1 GLTHFADRGLL
12 RLLAARLLRD
22 ADQHVGRAAEFL
34 QLHVS
39 QAEPTQRRAHLGEIG
54 RAALRLHLDERAA
67 DEIDAEVQPVKK
79 VEQDGDDR
87 QRRGYRE
94 ADAAEPHEVE
104 FGVVGDDPQQRDRV
118 MQPHVGTAYE
128 MASCRGRAHLTHQ
141 ATISR
146 VKVKAVKM
154 VVTMPIPSVTAKPR
168 TGPLPKKNR
177 TAAAMNVVMFESR
190 MVASARV
197 NPASIAVMGVRPVRT
212 SSRMRS

>member
-1 GLTHFADRGLL
+1 RGG
-12 RLLAARLLRD
+12 
-22 ADQHVGRAAEFL
+22 QFGEMGR
-34 QLHVS
+34 
-39 QAEPTQRRAHLGEIG
+39 T
-54 RAALRLHLDERAA
+54 ALRLHLKEGAA
-67 DEIDAEVQPVKK
+67 DEVDAEVQAVKK
-79 VEQDGDDR
+79 VEQDGKDR
-87 QRRGYRE
+87 QRRGHRE
-94 ADAAEPHEVE
+94 ADAAKPHEVE

-146 VKVKAVKM
+146 VKAKAVKTG
-154 VVTMPIPSVTAKPR
+154 VTIPIPSVTSNRA
-168 TGPLPKKNR
+168 TGPLPKKNS
-177 TAAAMNVVMFESR
+177 TAGAMNVVMFESR